1 MNARQN
7 FKSDRARWL
16 AIVQR
21 NKDAD
26 GTFIYG
32 VKTTGIYCLPSCPSR
47 QPRRENVVF
56 FANTLAAEVAGFR
69 PCKRCGGVQADQQHE
84 IIAKACRYIEK
95 SDHIPTLNE
104 LADYVGQSAYH
115 FHRRFK
121 TAIGLTP
128 KGYAEALRNQRMR
141 QQLAQTD
148 SITDAIFEA
157 GYQSNARFYHKSNAM
172 LGMTPKTF
180 RRGGTGTTI
189 YFAVGLCS
197 LGDILVAKSERG
209 ICAIWM
215 GESAQKLVQELQ
227 DKFPHAILIGGD
239 EAFEILMAQVVGFI
253 ETPEIGLD
261 LPLDIRGTAFQQR
274 VWQVL
279 REIPLG
285 TTASYSQIADKI
297 GLPKA
302 VRAVAGACAA
312 NMLAVA
318 IPCHRVVR
326 QDGALSGY
334 RWGVER
340 KRALLKKEAKL

>member
-26 GTFIYG
+26 GAFIYG

-47 QPRRENVVF
+47 QPRQENVVF
-56 FANTLAAEVAGFR
+56 FANRLAAEVAGFR
-69 PCKRCGGVQADQQHE
+69 PCKRCGGVQGDQQYE
-84 IIAKACRYIEK
+84 IISKACRYIEK

-121 TAIGLTP
+121 AAIGLTP
-128 KGYAEALRNQRMR
+128 KGYAEALRTQRIR
-141 QQLAQTD
+141 QQLAQTGFV
-148 SITDAIFEA
+148 TDAIFEA

-172 LGMTPKTF
+172 LGMTPKAF
-180 RRGGTGTTI
+180 HRGGTGTTI
-189 YFAVGLCS
+189 YFAVGQCS

-215 GESAQKLVQELQ
+215 GESAQQLVQELQ
-227 DKFPHAILIGGD
+227 DKFPQAVLIGGD
-239 EAFEILMAQVVGFI
+239 EAFDILVAQVVGCI

-274 VWQVL
+274 VWQAL

-285 TTASYSQIADKI
+285 ATASYSEIADKI

-340 KRALLKKEAKL
+340 KRALLKKEGKQ